1 MGLYFNLNEDE
12 RAFATTS
19 EIYCLII
26 YDIVSNKRRLQ
37 LSHLLEAFGVRVQK
51 SCFEAKMDKT
61 VYRSLI
67 AHLEAFY
74 QPDQE
79 DKIRIYKVRQD
90 ERLLFDSEEAGLEKD
105 RLLFF

>member
-12 RAFATTS
+12 QAFATAS

-26 YDIVSNKRRLQ
+26 YDIASNKRRVK

-67 AHLEAFY
+67 TQLEEFY
-74 QPDQE
+74 QPDQD
-79 DKIRIYKVRQD
+79 DKIRVYKVRQD
-90 ERLLFDSEEAGLEKD
+90 ERLLFDSGEVSLERD

>member
-51 SCFEAKMDKT
+51 SCFEAKMDKA

-67 AHLEAFY
+67 AHLEEFY
-74 QPDQE
+74 QPDQ
-79 DKIRIYKVRQD
+79 IGRAHV
-90 ERLLFDSEEAGLEKD
+90 
-105 RLLFF
+105 